1 MPSLGADM
9 EAGTLT
15 DWLVNPGDA
24 FERGDIV
31 ATVETAKGII
41 DIEIFEPG
49 VVERLLV
56 EPGAEVPVGT
66 VLAIYRKAGEA
77 AAIAGGAAAGPGRA
91 AAAAPTSAATA
102 PTSAAAR
109 PAAGGPGASAPPARS
124 GAQPPAAPGR
134 RPVSPAARRRAR
146 ELGVDAESLAGS
158 GAGGAVTLEDVERAR
173 GSTGAAAA
181 GAKRTAAP
189 PRPAGPQDMR
199 AVIAQS
205 MSRSKRE
212 IPHYYLAT
220 TVDMTAAL
228 GWLEKWNVAHPV
240 TERLLYAVLLVKAVA
255 LALEAVPE
263 LNGYWRDGRFEP
275 AAAANIGVAVRL
287 RGGGLVAPALE
298 DAARVP
304 LPDLMRRFQDLVQRV
319 RAGRLTRT
327 ELTAATITVSSLG
340 EGSVE
345 TVFPIIYPPQV
356 AIVGFGA
363 IVQRPWCADGK
374 VVPAPVITATLSADH
389 RASDGHRGSLFL
401 ADLARRLL
409 EPEGLL

>member
-15 DWLVNPGDA
+15 DWLVKPGDA

-49 VVERLLV
+49 VMERLLV
-56 EPGAEVPVGT
+56 EPGTEVPIGT
-66 VLAIYRKAGEA
+66 VLATYRKAGEA
-77 AAIAGGAAAGPGRA
+77 ASAEQRSAAAEEVARGPGRA
-91 AAAAPTSAATA
+91 AAATAPSGATARPTAAASAAG
-102 PTSAAAR
+102 R
-109 PAAGGPGASAPPARS
+109 P
-124 GAQPPAAPGR
+124 
-134 RPVSPAARRRAR
+134 PVSPAARRRAR
-146 ELGVDAESLAGS
+146 ELGVDAESLTGT
-158 GAGGAVTLEDVERAR
+158 GPGGAVTLDDVDRAGR
-173 GSTGAAAA
+173 
-181 GAKRTAAP
+181 AAP
-189 PRPAGPQDMR
+189 DARPQGALPHAPAAQDMR
-199 AVIAQS
+199 GVIAQS

-220 TVDMTAAL
+220 TVDMTHAVA
-228 GWLEKWNVAHPV
+228 WLEEWNASHPV
-240 TERLLYAVLLVKAVA
+240 TERLLYGVLLVKAVA
-255 LALEAVPE
+255 LALGAVPE

-275 AAAANIGVAVRL
+275 AAAANVGVAVRL

-298 DAARVP
+298 NAALAP
-304 LPDLMRRFQDLVQRV
+304 LPDLMRRFQDVVQRA

-327 ELTAATITVSSLG
+327 ELTGGTITVSSLG

-363 IVQRPWCADGK
+363 IVQRPWIVEGK
-374 VVPAPVITATLSADH
+374 VVPAPVITAALSADH

-401 ADLARRLL
+401 ADLGRRLMQ
-409 EPEGLL
+409 PENLL